1 MNRKNVVALLV
12 VMFVA
17 LLGSPAFAQDAVRAD
32 QAPTALAAGKHSLSF
47 GVPGGGNPYAAG
59 AFGYWMM
66 LTPEINFGINVGF
79 GLDRREAG
87 PDDTI
92 TSWDLLLAPTLKYY
106 TSRRSSVAPYYFA
119 QLNLRLHD
127 TGVDNVDH
135 DPELG
140 LAGGLGV
147 EWFPV
152 PAFSI
157 GGHAGLG
164 IDILRSGAGEP
175 IAVGTFTSG
184 LSAQIYF

>member
-1 MNRKNVVALLV
+1 MIRKNAAALLV
-12 VMFVA
+12 VLSVS
-17 LLGSPAFAQDAVRAD
+17 LLGSQAFAQEAPVRAD

-47 GVPGGGNPYAAG
+47 SVPGGGNPYANG

-66 LTPEINFGINVGF
+66 LTPEVNFGINVGLS
-79 GLDRREAG
+79 LDRQDAG
-87 PDDTI
+87 ADTI

-106 TSRRSSVAPYYFA
+106 TSRRSTVAPYYFA

-127 TGVDNVDH
+127 SGIDNASN

-164 IDILRSGAGEP
+164 IDILRQGNGEP
-175 IAVGTFTSG
+175 IAIGTFTSG